1 MLDHNWRLA
10 SSCVDC
16 HYFRVEALLG
26 DKHTDFF
33 FFLMSINLISKVVHL
48 LSTVALGL
56 RSCMLW
62 NGGGGISVIFN
73 VLK

>member
-33 FFLMSINLISKVVHL
+33 FFLNVYQSHFEGGPPTFYCCFGSEELHVVE
-48 LSTVALGL
+48 
-56 RSCMLW
+56 W
-62 NGGGGISVIFN
+62 GGASQLF
-73 VLK
+73 LMC